1 MIANEND
8 IRILVVDDSGFS
20 RSIIIKELNGLG
32 IKAEQIHQA
41 VSGADALREIQETL
55 FDLYILD
62 IVMPE
67 VDGIT
72 ILKKIRMIQPNAK
85 VVMCS
90 GNSSDEIVKEVIKLG
105 INAFVVKPIMSADLK
120 KAVLRNLPSLSMSA
134 CSQDMK
140 DQLIAK
146 CHVCDSEMIEVS
158 LMNTISFYCPHSCMQ
173 LGPIVHTL
181 ASQSELDKDY
191 EAAKHKCP

>member
-1 MIANEND
+1 MIANENG

-20 RSIIIKELNGLG
+20 RNVIIKELNELG

-41 VSGADALREIQETL
+41 VSGTDALRKIQERT
-55 FDLYILD
+55 FDIYILD

-67 VDGIT
+67 IDGIT
-72 ILKKIRMIQPNAK
+72 ILKKIRMIQPSAK

-90 GNSSDEIVKEVIKLG
+90 GNSSDEIVKEVIELG
-105 INAFVVKPIMSADLK
+105 INAFVVKPIMSAEFK
-120 KAVLRNLPSLSMSA
+120 KAVLRNVPSLSEAA

-140 DQLIAK
+140 DQLLAK

-158 LMNTISFYCPHSCMQ
+158 LMNTVSFYCPNNCMQ
-173 LGPIVHTL
+173 LGPIVHAL

-191 EAAKHKCP
+191 EAAKHKRP